1 MMYFTESGE
10 MLESPFEL
18 NAAFEGEYD
27 SAEYEVKI
35 SKLMSHAYARL
46 KKEDPSSARIWVD
59 SVQELR
65 KGDHYLLVFLDQ
77 TPIGIAPSKHM
88 FGWTF
93 WKVLG
98 IGILVLIV
106 GLVVFY
112 SDASLFGVRIAP
124 VAVGKAILAFRSRS
138 FRFATY
144 FIPTSFSNSD
154 SVRIVTPSS
163 FALYYAA
170 RRGLDTMKSLQILR
184 RHPGSPFR
192 VGGT

>member
-1 MMYFTESGE
+1 MKVREAKNFLVHQAVEQASLENVPFSDLERRMMYFTESGE

-18 NAAFEGEYD
+18 NAAFEGEYN
-27 SAEYEVKI
+27 SAEYEVKV

-46 KKEDPSSARIWVD
+46 KKEDPSSARIWDD

-77 TPIGIAPSKHM
+77 APIGSAPGKHM

-106 GLVVFY
+106 GLVVFTVMLHY
-112 SDASLFGVRIAP
+112 SESG
-124 VAVGKAILAFRSRS
+124 SR
-138 FRFATY
+138 R
-144 FIPTSFSNSD
+144 
-154 SVRIVTPSS
+154 
-163 FALYYAA
+163 
-170 RRGLDTMKSLQILR
+170 
-184 RHPGSPFR
+184 
-192 VGGT
+192 